1 MSFAIEGNAYLDES
15 YVLNSS
21 IGTSV
26 FTGGVIRTSSI
37 DMLNT
42 AGNYQNITNAAM
54 PIQNHDVV
62 IKLYVDNLG
71 IVIND
76 ITLTQTNNTSIGGNN
91 SGSYTITV
99 TNLVLNGPSGT
110 FHITKN
116 DVSISGHVNRIT
128 ACPGSGTP
136 CLLNITWPSYS
147 TPLLSKTSNSYDGS
161 YRVKII

>member
-1 MSFAIEGNAYLDES
+1 MSFCMEGNFYLDAS
-15 YVLNSS
+15 YITNSTTSNSVLTKSS
-21 IGTSV
+21 ITM
-26 FTGGVIRTSSI
+26 SSI
-37 DMLNT
+37 DMLSST
-42 AGNYQNITNAAM
+42 GNYMNIINAAM
-54 PIQNHDVV
+54 PIQNHDVA
-62 IKLYVDNLG
+62 IKQYVDNLG

-76 ITLTQTNNTSIGGNN
+76 ITLTQTNDTSIGGNN

-147 TPLLSKTSNSYDGS
+147 TPLLSKTSNSYDGT